1 MKRISILIMSLVLT
15 LGVMADD
22 LSAFNGLVG
31 RLLPNLSSQIEGKKL
46 PAKKTGD
53 YFQLSTENGKL
64 IVGGNNAN
72 SMAVGL
78 NYYLKYHCNTVV
90 SWFVDEKFDAPKA
103 IVPLNETITIDA
115 RVKDRFF
122 LNYCTFGYTMP
133 WWNWR
138 DWEHF
143 IDWMALNGVNL
154 PLAITGQESIW
165 RKVWMKM
172 GLTDEEVRAYFTGP
186 AHLPWHR
193 MMNIDYWPGQEGNI
207 KAVPMSWL
215 NDQEELQKKIVAR
228 EREFNMRPVL
238 PAFAGHVPQELAK
251 YYPDAKITKIAAWS
265 GYSDEYAC
273 SYLDP
278 EDKLY
283 PQIQKLFME
292 EEIKTYGTDHIYG
305 LDLFNELEPPSYK
318 SDYLARQG
326 KQTFENL
333 KKADPKAIWLQM
345 TWLFYN
351 EWRDWGVRENKDGD
365 VAAPGEPGDSCARIR
380 KYITSYPK
388 DRSILLDYYCENT
401 EIWKK
406 TDKYYGV
413 PYIWCYL
420 GNFGGNTSLS
430 GNLAEVNKRI
440 ENTFENGGSNFTGI
454 GSTLEGFDCN
464 TFMYEYVFEKAWN
477 IEQTKDITKWIEHVA
492 DERSGVKDEN
502 IRAAWRLLTETVYT
516 DPDHPGQCPQINVRP
531 FMADKWGDSEN
542 KFRTYYRNVGVKY
555 DNKDLLDAIELL
567 LKGKSTSQNYQLD
580 VVNFTR
586 QLLGN
591 YSFAIFSAYKQ
602 AYKKG
607 DINTMHEKERLMLS
621 IMEDVDRL
629 CATQNTFL
637 MGKWIEEARAK
648 GGNNPEE
655 IKYYEQNARNL
666 LTTWGEKAALLN
678 DYASRQWNGLVG
690 SFYAQR
696 YKIFFAAVNKAMIE
710 GKEFGE
716 KEEKEAQKTITDFEE
731 KWWKDCIGEFPSKP
745 QGDGV
750 AISRELVA
758 KWKPLIMANNDTKYR
773 KNK

>member
-1 MKRISILIMSLVLT
+1 MKRIIAMAMGLT
-15 LGVMADD
+15 LALCVMADD
-22 LSAFNGLVG
+22 VAVFNGLVG
-31 RLLPNLSSQIEGKKL
+31 RLLPNLQSQIVGKQIT
-46 PAKKTGD
+46 KKGGGD
-53 YFQLSTENGKL
+53 FFQLSTDGGKL
-64 IVGGNNAN
+64 TVAGNNAN

-78 NYYLKYHCNTVV
+78 NYYLKYYCNTTV
-90 SWFVDEKFDAPKA
+90 SWYVDDHFDAPKT
-103 IVPLNETITIDA
+103 IVPVEGTVTING
-115 RVKDRFF
+115 RVKNRFF

-133 WWNWR
+133 WWNWQ

-172 GLTDEEVRAYFTGP
+172 GLTDEETRAYFTGP

-193 MMNIDYWPGQEGNI
+193 MMNIDRWPAQEGAL

-228 EREFNMRPVL
+228 EREFNMKPVL
-238 PAFAGHVPQELAK
+238 PAFAGHVPAELQK

-278 EDKLY
+278 QDKLY
-283 PQIQKLFME
+283 PQIQKLFIQ

-333 KKADPKAIWLQM
+333 KKADPKAVWLQM

-365 VAAPGEPGDSCARIR
+365 VAKPGEPGDSCARIR

-388 DRSILLDYYCENT
+388 DRSLLLDYYCENT

-440 ENTFENGGSNFTGI
+440 ENTFQNGGDNFVGI

-464 TFMYEYVFEKAWN
+464 PFMYEFVLEKAWD
-477 IEQTKDITKWIEHVA
+477 IQQTKDVESWIKHLA
-492 DERSGVKDEN
+492 DERSGVRDDN
-502 IRAAWRLLTETVYT
+502 IRKAWTLLLNSVYT
-516 DPDHPGQCPQINVRP
+516 EADHPGQCPQINVRP
-531 FMADKWGDSEN
+531 FMADKWGESQN
-542 KFRTYYRNVGVKY
+542 KYRTYYRNTTIKY
-555 DNKDLLDAIELL
+555 DNKDLLDAIELM
-567 LKGKSTSQNYQLD
+567 LKGKSRAANYKFD
-580 VVNFTR
+580 VVNLTR

-591 YSFAIFSAYKQ
+591 YSYVIFSAYKN
-602 AYKKG
+602 AYNKK
-607 DINTMHEKERLMLS
+607 DFNEMQVQERRMLDL
-621 IMEDVDRL
+621 MEDVDRL
-629 CATQNTFL
+629 CATERTFL

-648 GGNNPEE
+648 GGSDPTE

-666 LTTWGEKAALLN
+666 LTTWGEKAHLLN
-678 DYASRQWNGLVG
+678 DYASREWNGLVG

-696 YKIFFAAVNKAMIE
+696 YKLFFAAVNKAVIE
-710 GKEFGE
+710 GKEFGK
-716 KEEKEAQKTITDFEE
+716 KEEEEAQKTITDYEE
-731 KWWKDCIGEFPSKP
+731 KWWKDCIGTFPSTP
-745 QGDGV
+745 QGDGL

-758 KWKPLIMANNDTKYR
+758 KWKPLIMANGDTKYR
-773 KNK
+773 VNK

>member
-1 MKRISILIMSLVLT
+1 MKKLLATALSLMFALC
-15 LGVMADD
+15 VMADD
-22 LSAFNGLVG
+22 VTVFQGLVG
-31 RLLPNLSSQIEGKKL
+31 RLLPGLSSQITAKKL
-46 PAKKTGD
+46 PARASGD
-53 YFQLSTENGKL
+53 YFQLSTEGGKL

-78 NYYLKYHCNTVV
+78 NYYLKYYCNTSV
-90 SWFVDEKFDAPKA
+90 SWYIDDHFDAPKQ
-103 IVPLNETITIDA
+103 IVPVQGTVTIDA
-115 RVKDRFF
+115 RVKNRFF

-133 WWNWR
+133 WWNWQ

-143 IDWMALNGVNL
+143 IDWMALNGINL

-172 GLTDEEVRAYFTGP
+172 GLSDEETRAYFTGP

-193 MMNIDYWPGQEGNI
+193 MMNIDRWPANEAVLH
-207 KAVPMSWL
+207 AVPMSWL

-238 PAFAGHVPQELAK
+238 PAFAGHVPAELKK
-251 YYPDAKITKIAAWS
+251 YYPDAKITKIGAWS

-278 EDKLY
+278 QDKLY
-283 PQIQKLFME
+283 PQIQKLFIE

-333 KKADPKAIWLQM
+333 KKADPKAVWLQM

-365 VAAPGEPGDSCARIR
+365 VAKPGEPGDSCARIR

-388 DRSILLDYYCENT
+388 ERSILLDYYCDNT

-420 GNFGGNTSLS
+420 GNFGGNTSLC

-440 ENTFENGGSNFTGI
+440 ENTYLNGGKNFIGL

-464 TFMYEYVFEKAWN
+464 PYMYEFVFEKAWN
-477 IEQTKDITKWIEHVA
+477 IQETKDVDKWVEHLA
-492 DERSGVKDEN
+492 DERAGKQDDN
-502 IRAAWRLLTETVYT
+502 IRAAWQLLANSVYT
-516 DPDHPGQCPQINVRP
+516 EPTHPGQCPQTNVRP
-531 FMADKWGDSEN
+531 FMADKWGESQN
-542 KFRTYYRNVGVKY
+542 KYRTYYRNTGIKY

-567 LKGKSTSQNYQLD
+567 LKGNSQAHNYKFD

-591 YSFAIFSAYKQ
+591 YSFVIFSAYKN
-602 AYKKG
+602 AYRKG
-607 DINTMHEKERLMLS
+607 DWNEMQVQERRMLDL
-621 IMEDVDRL
+621 MEDIDRL
-629 CATQNTFL
+629 CASERTFL
-637 MGKWIEEARAK
+637 VGKWIEEARAK
-648 GGNNPEE
+648 GGSDSTE

-666 LTTWGEKAALLN
+666 LTTWGEKAHLLN
-678 DYASRQWNGLVG
+678 DYASREWNGLIG

-696 YKIFFAAVNKAMIE
+696 YKLFFAAVNKAMIE
-710 GKEFGE
+710 GKEFGK
-716 KEEKEAQKTITDFEE
+716 KEEEEVQKTITDFEE
-731 KWWKDCIGEFPSKP
+731 KWWKDCIGSFPSTP

-750 AISRELVA
+750 QIARELVA
-758 KWKPLIMANNDTKYR
+758 KWKPLIMANGDTQYR